1 MVADLIRALVAAVA
15 GAVLPGYF
23 WAAVLR
29 PTSGLGERLAYST
42 VVSMASVPTVA
53 VILARV
59 ARTGIELWV
68 ALAAVLFVFGTGLL
82 AFRLKGPAP
91 GTAAPVLRM
100 PEPTRDP
107 WVLGLVAGA
116 LLVGLVLMAAH
127 RPPAALLALVAVALL
142 AGGAL
147 MAWPRPAAPENPPP
161 VVAAG
166 CRGLSVRAA
175 AGPAEPAISAAGS
188 LPNRSAGPPASAAG
202 PSGTGSAGRQA
213 PAPGQ
218 ASPAGPPPA
227 ARPFGLPLSVVRDG
241 GLAVILVLTACR
253 DYSGVVRF
261 EWPYIG
267 GQDQFSH
274 AVMAEQMLAHG
285 QYPSYL
291 IYPPGFSALT
301 AVICRFAGLT
311 PLALFP
317 VLAPMLLVVTALGA
331 YALATR
337 LWGWQ
342 YGLGAAALPPGLVL
356 TGAFNGFAGSLY
368 PDLISAYFLL
378 VMTVAALVTLYE
390 APTARS
396 VILVAVVGASPVLY
410 HSVATLYAAVLLA
423 LVAVI
428 GLPYLIRGGH
438 RRETRALLFGL
449 AGAAVLAACYAVY
462 VYNPG
467 GILGGKSSAGGAVSA
482 ALGSQAPPAQ
492 SALLS
497 ELGPPVVWF
506 GLLGLAALAV
516 SLRYLRRPAQVLT
529 VATVVGWCVLMYLGS
544 RTSLDGFPQRF
555 ERDLG
560 APLSVIAV
568 FGVGVVVRSLPLRG
582 AATRTAPA
590 LAATIAGIV
599 AAVMLLAQTVH
610 AVGASDRSAGKLL
623 SHRVAAAGQW
633 LARHNTGGTIIT
645 TPYMNRGISN
655 RAMLAL
661 GGYTG
666 LQAFSPF
673 RTAHPRSLPTAGKGP
688 LLDSQTVLLAPT
700 ELPLRGHP
708 GAPGR
713 ALCGAVQD
721 RQRRRPRRVRR
732 GPGPLPAG
740 IREPRSDHLRDA
752 PHRLRLTACAVG
764 VSPGDPAGL
773 VATMTVAPNSADRA
787 TRGTRPPRLAVWHAV
802 CSWRSLTST
811 SRLPPSASHR
821 GASAATRRS
830 TSSPSAPPSSAPRGS
845 CSRASA
851 GNSPTSAVGTYGTLA
866 ARTPTRPRS
875 AAGSG
880 SNRSPA

>member
-1 MVADLIRALVAAVA
+1 VVADLIRALLAGAA

-68 ALAAVLFVFGTGLL
+68 ALAAVLIVFGTGLL
-82 AFRLKGPAP
+82 TFRLKGPAL
-91 GTAAPVLRM
+91 GSAAPVLRM
-100 PEPTRDP
+100 PEPTRNP

-116 LLVGLVLMAAH
+116 LLIGLVLMASR

-161 VVAAG
+161 ASPPEPGAF
-166 CRGLSVRAA
+166 LSAPPP
-175 AGPAEPAISAAGS
+175 GPAEPATPATGPSAPATPATG
-188 LPNRSAGPPASAAG
+188 PSAPATPAPGPSAPASPAPRSPASGSSAIPSSATG
-202 PSGTGSAGRQA
+202 PSGTGPSGPQA
-213 PAPGQ
+213 PAKD
-218 ASPAGPPPA
+218 SLAGPTPA

-241 GLAVILVLTACR
+241 GLAAILVLTACR
-253 DYSGVVRF
+253 VYSGVVRF
-261 EWPYIG
+261 EWPYVSG
-267 GQDQFSH
+267 GDQFSH

-285 QYPSYL
+285 QYPGYL

-337 LWGWQ
+337 LWGWE
-342 YGLGAAALPPGLVL
+342 YGLGAAALSGLVL
-356 TGAFNGFAGSLY
+356 TGAFNGFAEGRY
-368 PDLISAYFLL
+368 PDLISAFFLL

-390 APTARS
+390 APTMRS

-428 GLPYLIRGGH
+428 GLPYLIHGGH
-438 RRETRALLFGL
+438 RREMRAQLLSL
-449 AGAAVLAACYAVY
+449 AGVAVLAAIYAVY

-467 GILGGKSSAGGAVSA
+467 GILGGKSSAGGAVSIV
-482 ALGSQAPPAQ
+482 LGSQAPATQ
-492 SALLS
+492 GALLK
-497 ELGPPVVWF
+497 ELGPPIVWF
-506 GLLGLAALAV
+506 GVLGLAALAV
-516 SLRYLRRPAQVLT
+516 SLRYLRRPVQVLT

-560 APLSVIAV
+560 APLSVVAA
-568 FGVGVVVRSLPLRG
+568 FGVGLVVRSLPLRG

-590 LAATIAGIV
+590 VAATIAGIV
-599 AAVMLLAQTVH
+599 AAVMLFAQAGH
-610 AVGASDRSAGKLL
+610 AVRASDRSAGQLL

-645 TPYMNRGISN
+645 TPNMNPGISN

-666 LQAFSPF
+666 LQAYTPY
-673 RTAHPRSLPTAGKGP
+673 RIAHPRSLPTAGKGP
-688 LLDSQTVLLAPT
+688 LLDSQEVLL
-700 ELPLRGHP
+700 HP
-708 GAPGR
+708 QSCQSANILVRQDVRYVVLYRASNGAGS
-713 ALCGAVQD
+713 Q
-721 RQRRRPRRVRR
+721 
-732 GPGPLPAG
+732 GPAADLAG
-740 IREPRSDHLRDA
+740 FA
-752 PHRLRLTACAVG
+752 A
-764 VSPGDPAGL
+764 DPAHYQQ
-773 VATMTVAPNSADRA
+773 VFQNPAVIIYATHRA
-787 TRGTRPPRLAVWHAV
+787 G
-802 CSWRSLTST
+802 C
-811 SRLPPSASHR
+811 
-821 GASAATRRS
+821 G
-830 TSSPSAPPSSAPRGS
+830 
-845 CSRASA
+845 
-851 GNSPTSAVGTYGTLA
+851 
-866 ARTPTRPRS
+866 
-875 AAGSG
+875 
-880 SNRSPA
+880 

>member
-1 MVADLIRALVAAVA
+1 VVADLIRALLAAAA

-68 ALAAVLFVFGTGLL
+68 ALAAVLIVFGTGLL
-82 AFRLKGPAP
+82 ALRLKGPAP

-100 PEPTRDP
+100 PEPTRNP
-107 WVLGLVAGA
+107 WVLGLVAVA
-116 LLVGLVLMAAH
+116 LLAGVVLMASR
-127 RPPAALLALVAVALL
+127 RPPAAPLALVAVALL

-147 MAWPRPAAPENPPP
+147 LAWHRPAAPENPRPAPP
-161 VVAAG
+161 PDSGAFLAAPP
-166 CRGLSVRAA
+166 
-175 AGPAEPAISAAGS
+175 AGPAEPATPATGRSAPASPAPRSSASGSSAPPPAAAGS
-188 LPNRSAGPPASAAG
+188 
-202 PSGTGSAGRQA
+202 SGTGS
-213 PAPGQ
+213 PGPRATGPMR

-227 ARPFGLPLSVVRDG
+227 ARPFGLPLSLVRDG
-241 GLAVILVLTACR
+241 GLAAILVLTACR
-253 DYSGVVRF
+253 VYSGVIRF
-261 EWPYIG
+261 GWPYISG
-267 GQDQFSH
+267 GDQFSH

-317 VLAPMLLVVTALGA
+317 VLAPMLVVVTALGA

-337 LWGWQ
+337 LWGWE
-342 YGLGAAALPPGLVL
+342 YGLGAAALSGLVL
-356 TGAFNGFAGSLY
+356 TGAFNGFAEGRY
-368 PDLISAYFLL
+368 PDLVSAFFLL
-378 VMTVAALVTLYE
+378 VMAVAALVTLYE

-396 VILVAVVGASPVLY
+396 VILVAVVAASPVLY

-428 GLPYLIRGGH
+428 GLPYLIHGGH
-438 RRETRALLFGL
+438 RRETRALLLSL
-449 AGAAVLAACYAVY
+449 AGTAVLSAIYAVY

-467 GILGGKSSAGGAVSA
+467 GILGGKSSTGGAVSV
-482 ALGSQAPPAQ
+482 ALGSQAPATQ
-492 SALLS
+492 AALLN
-497 ELGPPVVWF
+497 ELGPPIVWF
-506 GLLGLAALAV
+506 GLLGLAALVV

-560 APLSVIAV
+560 APLSVVAA

-582 AATRTAPA
+582 AAARTAPM
-590 LAATIAGIV
+590 LAATIACIV
-599 AAVMLLAQTVH
+599 AAVLLLAQVVH
-610 AVGASDRSAGKLL
+610 VAHASDRSAGELL

-666 LQAFSPF
+666 LQAYPPY
-673 RTAHPRSLPTAGKGP
+673 RIAHPRSLPTAGKGP
-688 LLDSQTVLLAPT
+688 LLDSQAVLLHPQSCQAANILVRQDVRYVVLYKSGNGADLAGFAADP
-700 ELPLRGHP
+700 GHYQQAFQNP
-708 GAPGR
+708 AVIIYATHR
-713 ALCGAVQD
+713 AGCG
-721 RQRRRPRRVRR
+721 
-732 GPGPLPAG
+732 
-740 IREPRSDHLRDA
+740 
-752 PHRLRLTACAVG
+752 
-764 VSPGDPAGL
+764 
-773 VATMTVAPNSADRA
+773 
-787 TRGTRPPRLAVWHAV
+787 
-802 CSWRSLTST
+802 
-811 SRLPPSASHR
+811 
-821 GASAATRRS
+821 
-830 TSSPSAPPSSAPRGS
+830 
-845 CSRASA
+845 
-851 GNSPTSAVGTYGTLA
+851 
-866 ARTPTRPRS
+866 
-875 AAGSG
+875 
-880 SNRSPA
+880 